1 MLFSEG
7 QAHKYLH
14 AKLLRSLVGSSG
26 EKRAMNNEYFFVRA
40 LLSRQPKL
48 FALYGKS
55 TLGEIFPKHITEC
68 VRQWRVPSIGET

>member
-1 MLFSEG
+1 
-7 QAHKYLH
+7 
-14 AKLLRSLVGSSG
+14 
-26 EKRAMNNEYFFVRA
+26 MNNEYFFVRA